1 MRYCKTDSVG
11 DVAAAKILN
20 REQYV
25 SDVVAARIL
34 DCSPQTLRNW
44 RHLGKGPVYSKKGSM
59 VRYFVQDLLDF
70 MAAGRIDPEARK
82 GCAQAG

>member
-25 SDVVAARIL
+25 NDVRAAQIL

-44 RHLGKGPVYSKKGSM
+44 RHVGKGPIYNKRGRM
-59 VRYFVQDLLDF
+59 VRYSIGALLDF
-70 MAAGRIDPEARK
+70 MAAGRIDP
-82 GCAQAG
+82 AQRATV